1 MLTWKLS
8 ICHKDLKNTN
18 RDTRRKLL

>member
-8 ICHKDLKNTN
+8 
-18 RDTRRKLL
+18 RGV